1 MYYVLFEGENIN
13 YFNYL
18 HKLNDS
24 NLNLNFV
31 IWLIVFQHEFW

>member
-1 MYYVLFEGENIN
+1 MYYVLFEGENI
-13 YFNYL
+13 NYL